1 VGFDELPGVA
11 CAGAGQLEGLHG
23 EREVLVVRVIH
34 QKSVIYG
41 LLQTLC
47 WVASWD
53 EGAGC
58 PCAVA
63 LLDPGG
69 LGEGLVVGVHP
80 VHDDPPLTLGVH
92 SPEGH
97 EVCGG

>member
-1 VGFDELPGVA
+1 MKGTYVCCGLP
-11 CAGAGQLEGLHG
+11 
-23 EREVLVVRVIH
+23 
-34 QKSVIYG
+34 VIYG

-58 PCAVA
+58 PGAVA

-92 SPEGH
+92 SPAH
-97 EVCGG
+97 SQTQFIHFP